1 MGDGQ
6 PQTPGVILKTVR
18 LDEKARENLEAAD
31 RLLSTEVE
39 LPLHNAAA
47 SRAYYAAYQ
56 AVADR
61 AQRIGIA
68 FTGQTDYYRHDSF
81 PTLARDLQLI
91 DNDQSDELRLLHGLR
106 IKADYME
113 DQVDLDESSLAAE
126 TARRIVEAL
135 LGAS

>member
-81 PTLARDLQLI
+81 PTLARELI

-106 IKADYME
+106 IKDDYME